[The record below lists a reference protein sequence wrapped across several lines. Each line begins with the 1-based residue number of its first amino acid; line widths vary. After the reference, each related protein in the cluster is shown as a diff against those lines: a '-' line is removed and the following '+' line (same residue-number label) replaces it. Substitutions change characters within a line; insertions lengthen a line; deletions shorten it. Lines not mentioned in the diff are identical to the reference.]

1 MPPLCPSVCPS
12 VCLSRSCI
20 LLPINDDDDDDDA
33 DDDDVVDVDC
43 VEMAKHIVKH
53 FSQPRSRIIS
63 VLPYET
69 ASRNSQ
75 GNFFTTDLFG
85 VSAITTVV

>member
-1 MPPLCPSVCPS
+1 MTTTK
-12 VCLSRSCI
+12 
-20 LLPINDDDDDDDA
+20 NDDDDDDD
-33 DDDDVVDVDC
+33 DVDIDC

-63 VLPYET
+63 VLLYET

-75 GNFFTTDLFG
+75 GNFSRHRTGGL
-85 VSAITTVV
+85 

>member
-1 MPPLCPSVCPS
+1 MRSLI
-12 VCLSRSCI
+12 LSQWRDLRIGVICED
-20 LLPINDDDDDDDA
+20 LG
-33 DDDDVVDVDC
+33 VVDVDC

-63 VLPYET
+63 VLLYET

-75 GNFFTTDLFG
+75 GNFFYIPP
-85 VSAITTVV
+85 V